1 MALAAERAE
10 AHEAAGE
17 WCEAA
22 VQYREL
28 LAVAHDETEKARL
41 CVRLAGC
48 LIETCGKGEADEA
61 GDCLADARKV
71 IEEGD
76 DYALRGA
83 YALQR
88 GRLYDLQ
95 ANLKRA
101 LESYTEARL
110 FLERAGTDVTHV
122 DIVLARAE
130 RRRGELA
137 KALSRLEGL
146 EGDRLRGRMKA
157 EWLDELGSVLL
168 ARGDTSAAV
177 DTLEQALELDQSET
191 DEFTAGR
198 SRLLLAEAY
207 MRQGLRPKAKQL
219 IERALRSYSHE
230 GSVAGLS
237 EANAMLGLWYEEA
250 EDYSNA
256 VHYYQ
261 KGFELDRSSED
272 VIGQARAKRA
282 LGRVFRKKGD
292 SARAQEYFDEARNL
306 LSRDDDVEL
315 AALLTEQGHLALG
328 GADPDFEE
336 AVEQFNEALKIAV
349 DDGDER
355 AVAVAKRN
363 LAKALREAS
372 DLGSAE
378 QLLRE
383 AYPLLES
390 RGDLREL
397 DDLLDD
403 LGEVLLDRDRY
414 EEALEC
420 LEESLKLDRE
430 LGTVGS
436 QGRTLLLI
444 GRAHLQLG
452 DREPAGEYFKQAL
465 DVYERAENDV
475 GRSSALHELGSWY
488 AEEGNLREAI
498 RCFRQGLSIDS
509 RQEDRIG
516 VVRANRSL
524 AMAHRRRGDLNRA
537 EELLEEAEQELRG
550 INDQM
555 ERALLLAERGRLAL
569 AEGRHKEARDRLQAA
584 RDIFQARS
592 NSPVQA
598 ATCQRLLARVA
609 ASQGD
614 CRFGLQLLNEAREV
628 FESAHDNPELDELFD
643 DLGSVYLQLGQLR
656 DAEQVVRQ
664 SLDLG
669 RRMGWRHGRG
679 RSLLLLGE
687 IGMRQGD
694 MSEAYKHLQS
704 AVALFAQINDEVGLS
719 DAHRLMG
726 DWYCDD
732 RNPESDFGRALAA
745 YKDAR
750 ILDQAHRDLR
760 GLARCNTRI
769 GRTHRLAGQ
778 LFRAEE
784 ALEQAVD
791 NLRGIDDPREL
802 TPLEFEFGALHVA
815 RGEHAAALPH
825 LRRALVGFRHM
836 QQSDEVRSTLQLL
849 VTAHQAMNNVREALE
864 CLRDMGSQHASM
876 WNVLVKDLNPL
887 IALPSHEAFEDG
899 RYGLA
904 VTAAFQALEGEFKRR
919 AARLDQPPKADA
931 DVSNVINAWIE
942 RGDCVPTFTK
952 DATRLKFG
960 NFCTGAFDLLRN
972 EIVHGSVDLSETDA
986 FAALA
991 VAHVIAQT
999 LARDAPQA
1007 ADSDG

>member
-1 MALAAERAE
+1 MALISRNAE
-10 AHEAAGE
+10 AREAAGE

-22 VQYREL
+22 VEYRRL
-28 LAVAHDETEKARL
+28 LALAADDVEKAELR
-41 CVRLAGC
+41 VRLAAC
-48 LIETCGKGEADEA
+48 LIETCGKGEIDEA
-61 GDCLADARKV
+61 SDCLADSRKV
-71 IEEGD
+71 IEAGD
-76 DYALRGA
+76 DLALRGN

-88 GRLYDLQ
+88 GRVYDLQ

-101 LESYTEARL
+101 LECYTDARL
-110 FLERAGTDVTHV
+110 LLEQSGKDVTHV

-130 RRRGELA
+130 RRRGELT
-137 KALSRLEGL
+137 KALSRLEALDG
-146 EGDRLRGRMKA
+146 ERLHGRMRA

-168 ARGDTSAAV
+168 ARGDTNAAV

-207 MRQGLRPKAKQL
+207 MRRGLRPKAKQL
-219 IERALRSYSHE
+219 IERALRSYSQE
-230 GSVAGLS
+230 GSIAGLS
-237 EANAMLGLWYEEA
+237 EANAMLALWYEEA

-272 VIGQARAKRA
+272 IIGQARAKRS

-292 SARAQEYFDEARNL
+292 SSRAQEYFDEARNL

-336 AVEQFNEALKIAV
+336 AVERFNEALKIAV
-349 DDGDER
+349 EDGDDR

-363 LAKALREAS
+363 LAKALRESS
-372 DLGSAE
+372 DLASAE

-383 AYPLLES
+383 ARPLLES

-436 QGRTLLLI
+436 QGRSLLLL
-444 GRAHLQLG
+444 GGAHLQLG

-524 AMAHRRRGDLNRA
+524 AMAHRRRGDLHRA

-550 INDQM
+550 VNDQM

-598 ATCQRLLARVA
+598 ATCQRLLALVA

-614 CRFGLQLLNEAREV
+614 CLFALQLLHDAGEV
-628 FESAHDNPELDELFD
+628 FEAAHDNPELDELYD

-656 DAEQVVRQ
+656 NAEQAVRK
-664 SLDLG
+664 SLELG

-694 MSEAYKHLQS
+694 MSEAYKQLQS
-704 AVALFAQINDEVGLS
+704 ALSLFTQINDEVGLS
-719 DAHRLMG
+719 DVHRLMG

-732 RNPESDFGRALAA
+732 RNPEMDFGRALTS

-750 ILDQAHRDLR
+750 ILDQTHRDLR

-791 NLRGIDDPREL
+791 NLRGIDDPREQ
-802 TPLEFEFGALHVA
+802 TPLDFEFGALHVA

-825 LRRALVGFRHM
+825 LRRALTGFRQM
-836 QQSDEVRSTLQLL
+836 QQADEIRSTLQLL
-849 VTAHQAMNNVREALE
+849 VTAHQGMNNVREALE
-864 CLRDMGSQHASM
+864 CLRDMGSEHASM

-887 IALPSHEAFEDG
+887 IALPSHEAFVDG

-919 AARLDQPPKADA
+919 AVKLGQPPRADA
-931 DVSNVINAWIE
+931 DISNVINAWIE
-942 RGDCVPTFTK
+942 RGDCVPTFAK
-952 DATRLKFG
+952 EATRLKFG
-960 NFCTGAFDLLRN
+960 SFCTGAFDLLRN
-972 EIVHGSVDLSETDA
+972 EVVHGGVELTETDA

-999 LARDAPQA
+999 LSRAPSEPSNADA
-1007 ADSDG
+1007 